1 MQNKNNNQKGTMTKI
16 RMNTELRNKLFNK
29 IKNVFENED
38 TQEREAFLQA
48 REDVD
53 YNYNIAHNLAKEVV
67 ERSYPPEDVSV
78 LRSFKKKYGQP
89 CDVVAK
95 DKCFYFAHQEGVDDE
110 GEPTETKSH
119 FDFGLFGNLNGSE
132 YNSEDGKK
140 FAVAYYREELK
151 AKDCNPDIYA
161 QQNENKDNP
170 HKTKHVDECMKALG
184 STNYHS
190 YQGDMSNQIG
200 MAKEFDNP
208 YYLDVIGTS
217 YCRSRAIACT
227 KNEYELFERWRT
239 AKGNLVSKHQTW
251 IDTIQ
256 KQCDQLK
263 IGLKAYRYL
272 SEGIELATELG
283 IQVDE
288 AELIRTNST
297 GLTIYNPSNL
307 ASMIKGM
314 KNKHQSREAKIL
326 ARKQY
331 EESLN

>member
-1 MQNKNNNQKGTMTKI
+1 MSKI

-29 IKNVFENED
+29 IKHTFESED
-38 TQEREAFLQA
+38 TQEREAYLQA
-48 REDVD
+48 REDVNEK
-53 YNYNIAHNLAKEVV
+53 YVMASQLAKQVV
-67 ERSYPPEDVSV
+67 ERAYPIDDVAT
-78 LRSFKKKYGQP
+78 LRTFKKKYGSP

-95 DKCFYFAHQEGVDDE
+95 DKCFYFAHSEDVDDE
-110 GEPTETKSH
+110 GKETETKSH

-132 YNSEDGKK
+132 YSNEDGKK

-151 AKDCNPDIYA
+151 AKDLNPDIFA

-170 HKTKHVDECMKALG
+170 HKTKNVDECMKALG
-184 STNYHS
+184 YSNHS
-190 YQGDMSNQIG
+190 DNDGVG
-200 MAKEFDNP
+200 MNKTFNAP

-227 KNEYELFERWRT
+227 KNEYEIFCEWRL
-239 AKGNLVSKHQTW
+239 AKSNLVVNHQKW
-251 IDTIQ
+251 IDTIV

-331 EESLN
+331 EKTVN

>member
-1 MQNKNNNQKGTMTKI
+1 MSKI

-38 TQEREAFLQA
+38 TQEREGFLMA
-48 REDVD
+48 REEVD
-53 YNYNIAHNLAKEVV
+53 SQYGIASTLAKEVV
-67 ERSYPPEDVSV
+67 ERSYPVDDVAT
-78 LRSFKKKYGQP
+78 LRTFKRKYGQP

-95 DKCFYFAHQEGVDDE
+95 DKCFYFAHSEDKDDE
-110 GEPTETKSH
+110 GQQTETKSH

-132 YNSEDGKK
+132 YSSEEGKK

-151 AKDCNPDIYA
+151 AKDCNPDIFA

-184 STNYHS
+184 HSGHS
-190 YQGDMSNQIG
+190 YSSDDNAIG
-200 MAKEFDNP
+200 MEKEFNAP

-227 KNEYELFERWRT
+227 KNEYEQFEQWRV
-239 AKGNLVSKHQTW
+239 AKANLVSKHQTW

-297 GLTIYNPSNL
+297 GLTIYNPTNL

-314 KNKHQSREAKIL
+314 KNKNQTREAKIL

>member
-1 MQNKNNNQKGTMTKI
+1 MQINKNNRKDTMTKI

-38 TQEREAFLQA
+38 TQEKEAFLQA
-48 REDVD
+48 REQVD
-53 YNYNIAHNLAKEVV
+53 SAYEGASILAKEVV
-67 ERSYPPEDVSV
+67 SRSYPPEDVAT
-78 LRSFKKKYGQP
+78 LRHFKKKYGQP

-95 DKCFYFAHQEGVDDE
+95 DKCFYFAHNEGVDDE

-132 YNSEDGKK
+132 YDSEEGKK
-140 FAVAYYREELK
+140 FAFAYYREELK
-151 AKDCNPDIYA
+151 AKDLNPDIFA

-170 HKTKHVDECMKALG
+170 HKTKHVDECLKALG
-184 STNYHS
+184 HTGGNYGS
-190 YQGDMSNQIG
+190 DNDGIG
-200 MAKEFDNP
+200 MNKEFNQP

-227 KNEYELFERWRT
+227 KDEYTMFEQWRV
-239 AKGNLVSKHQTW
+239 AKGNLVVNHQKW
-251 IDTIQ
+251 IDTIM

-283 IQVDE
+283 IKLDE

-314 KNKHQSREAKIL
+314 KNKNQSREAKIL
-326 ARKQY
+326 ARKKY
-331 EESLN
+331 EESIN

>member
-1 MQNKNNNQKGTMTKI
+1 MQKV

-29 IKNVFENED
+29 IKHTFENED
-38 TQEREAFLQA
+38 TQEREAYLQA
-48 REDVD
+48 REQVD
-53 YNYNIAHNLAKEVV
+53 YEYNIAHNLAKEVV
-67 ERSYPPEDVSV
+67 SRSYPPEDVAT
-78 LRSFKKKYGQP
+78 LRHFKNKYGNP

-95 DKCFYFAHQEGVDDE
+95 DKCFYFAHNEDIDE
-110 GEPTETKSH
+110 EEQKPIETKSH

-132 YNSEDGKK
+132 YDSEEGRK
-140 FAVAYYREELK
+140 FAVAYFREELK
-151 AKDCNPDIYA
+151 AMDCNPDIFA
-161 QQNENKDNP
+161 QQEGKDDNP
-170 HKTKHVDECMKALG
+170 HKTKHVDACMKALG
-184 STNYHS
+184 YNGNSYHS
-190 YQGDMSNQIG
+190 SSDSTG
-200 MAKEFDNP
+200 MTKTFNDQ

-227 KNEYELFERWRT
+227 KDEYSMFERWRI

-251 IDTIQ
+251 IDSIV

>member
-1 MQNKNNNQKGTMTKI
+1 MSKI

-48 REDVD
+48 RENVD
-53 YNYNIAHNLAKEVV
+53 MEYGMASALAKQVV
-67 ERSYPPEDVSV
+67 ERSYPTEDVAT
-78 LRSFKKKYGQP
+78 LRHFKKKYGQP

-95 DKCFYFAHQEGVDDE
+95 DKCFYFAHNEDKDE
-110 GEPTETKSH
+110 DGDETETKSH

-132 YNSEDGKK
+132 YSSEDGKK

-151 AKDCNPDIYA
+151 AKDCNPDIFA

-184 STNYHS
+184 HS
-190 YQGDMSNQIG
+190 GSSYGSSDDSIG
-200 MAKEFDNP
+200 MAKTFNAP

-227 KNEYELFERWRT
+227 KDEYQEFEKWRI
-239 AKGNLVSKHQTW
+239 AKGNLVVNHQKW
-251 IDTIQ
+251 IDTIM

-283 IQVDE
+283 IQVEE

-326 ARKQY
+326 ARKKY

>member
-1 MQNKNNNQKGTMTKI
+1 MQKKINNQERGNMTRV
-16 RMNTELRNKLFNK
+16 RMNTELRNKLFGK

-38 TQEREAFLQA
+38 TQEKEEYLLA
-48 REDVD
+48 REEVD
-53 YNYNIAHNLAKEVV
+53 NQYGIASTLAKEVV
-67 ERSYPPEDVSV
+67 ERSYPVDDVAT
-78 LRSFKKKYGQP
+78 LRTFKKKYGDP

-95 DKCFYFAHQEGVDDE
+95 DKCFYFAHSEDVDDE
-110 GEPTETKSH
+110 GQQMETKSH

-132 YNSEDGKK
+132 YSSDEGRK

-170 HKTKHVDECMKALG
+170 HKTKHVEECMKALG
-184 STNYHS
+184 HS
-190 YQGDMSNQIG
+190 GSGSYNGGDHIG
-200 MAKEFDNP
+200 MAKEFDSP

-227 KNEYELFERWRT
+227 KEEYKQFETWRI
-239 AKGNLVSKHQTW
+239 AKANLVVKHQQW
-251 IDTIQ
+251 IDTIM

-283 IQVDE
+283 IELDE